1 MIDLLKEALVDSV
14 LDTIKL
20 FPFLFITYI
29 VMEYLE
35 HRTKDHS
42 SRILVKAG
50 AFGPLMGAVLG
61 IVPQCGFSAAA
72 ASLYSGGV
80 VSLGT
85 MIAVFLSTSDE
96 MLPIF
101 ISEAVPAAI
110 IIRILLS
117 KVVIAVISGIGVD
130 ICIRLTGYK
139 DKTEKHIH
147 DLCEQEGCGC
157 HGKSTGIVNI
167 MRSAL
172 IHTLHILVFIF
183 VVSFLIA
190 LLMIGVGEETIA
202 TFMTG
207 YTIPG
212 ILFAA
217 LIGLIPNCA
226 ASVALT
232 QLYLNGLIGFEQLM
246 AGLLVGAGVGLLVL
260 FRTNKHIFNNI
271 KIVILLY
278 CLGAGWGIL
287 LYYLFRVFDIF

>member
-1 MIDLLKEALVDSV
+1 MIDLIKEALVDSV
-14 LDTIKL
+14 LDTIRL

-42 SRILVKAG
+42 SRILVSAG
-50 AFGPLMGAVLG
+50 AFGPVLG
-61 IVPQCGFSAAA
+61 SVLGVVPQCGFSAAA

-85 MIAVFLSTSDE
+85 MLAVFLSTSDE

-101 ISEAVPAAI
+101 LSEAVSLVI
-110 IIRILLS
+110 IIRILLA
-117 KVVIAVISGIGVD
+117 KVVIAAVSGIGVD
-130 ICIRLTGYK
+130 IVLHLSGYRH
-139 DKTEKHIH
+139 KTHKHIH

-157 HGKSTGIVNI
+157 HEEGRGILGI

-172 IHTLHILVFIF
+172 VHTLHILLFIF
-183 VVSFLIA
+183 VVSFFITLI
-190 LLMIGVGEETIA
+190 IEGVGEESLA
-202 TFMTG
+202 EVLLG
-207 YTIPG
+207 YPVTG
-212 ILFAA
+212 ILLAA

-232 QLYLNGLIGFEQLM
+232 QLYLNGLLGFAQLM

-260 FRTNKHIFNNI
+260 FRTNRHLINNI

-278 CLGAGWGIL
+278 LLGAGWGL
-287 LYYLFRVFDIF
+287 LIYYMIRLF